1 MIRSPW
7 THTVGLPSRTSS
19 ESSPKNGRFPAP
31 TCSLSTNPSVLS
43 AVNALSGQTRE
54 GLDQL
59 GASIDGAEERL
70 GARIDDTNA
79 RVRSIEENVAE
90 VKDLLIRALD
100 RGQ

>member
-1 MIRSPW
+1 MAATLAEIEAR
-7 THTVGLPSRTSS
+7 VAALEAERA
-19 ESSPKNGRFPAP
+19 EYKA
-31 TCSLSTNPSVLS
+31 VLA

-54 GLDQL
+54 RLDQL
-59 GASIDGAEERL
+59 DAKIDGVEERLGARIDGAEERL